1 MNTLYFDCFAGIS
14 GNMIL
19 GALLDA
25 GLDED
30 HFRAQ
35 LAKLNLNGYKI
46 EINKTVSN
54 GISGTGVEVKM
65 NENHHHRKL
74 NDIFKILDDSE
85 LALPV
90 ISKSKKIFQ
99 RLGEVE
105 AKIHNKNI
113 NEIHFHEVG
122 AIDAIIDIVGSVIG
136 LEIFGINKI
145 VASKV
150 HVGTG
155 TVNCAHGILPVPAPA
170 TLELLKNV
178 PIYSTNLSKELVT
191 PTGAAVL
198 TTLSESYGPL
208 PDFTIQKTGFGIG
221 THKLTIPN
229 FLRVVIGEE
238 TAASIQDTVKLIET
252 NIDDMNPQYYDHIMD
267 LLFKAGAK
275 DVFLN
280 PIIMKK
286 NRPGV
291 ILSVLS
297 SPELIDDLSEIIL
310 NETTALGLRISELK
324 KRRVLR
330 RELRTVNTSLGKV
343 RIKERELISGEKIV
357 TPEYDDC
364 KQMARIKRIPIRK
377 VVNIIEKEVATN
389 FKIID
394 QHCTEQIKDNVS

>member
-1 MNTLYFDCFAGIS
+1 
-14 GNMIL
+14 
-19 GALLDA
+19 
-25 GLDED
+25 
-30 HFRAQ
+30 
-35 LAKLNLNGYKI
+35 
-46 EINKTVSN
+46 
-54 GISGTGVEVKM
+54 
-65 NENHHHRKL
+65 
-74 NDIFKILDDSE
+74 
-85 LALPV
+85 
-90 ISKSKKIFQ
+90 
-99 RLGEVE
+99 VE